1 MHNGYPLAPEKRE
14 INRNMLSRY
23 FSDIADQYDIKVDGV
38 DKLVPNLGNKGRYVL
53 HYRIL
58 QLCLSLEMK
67 LIF

>member
-1 MHNGYPLAPEKRE
+1 
-14 INRNMLSRY
+14 MLSRY

>member
-1 MHNGYPLAPEKRE
+1 MHNGYPLAPEKHE